1 MFAIAENM
9 TLWRIGRGTVSKIVD
24 RTLDFFEMFA
34 EQKRPLALSEMARI
48 LDIPISSCHDVVQA
62 LIRRGYVYE
71 TAARAGFYPTVRF
84 LRLGE
89 TIVEHDP
96 ILLRAEE
103 VIGELS
109 AELRETV
116 ALAKASKLE
125 LTYVLVRESDHQLR
139 FSVQEG
145 APVRSL
151 YATSAGKCL
160 LGTLSPPELDE
171 FLKDLKLVPLTP
183 KTITDK
189 AALRRDIAAGN
200 KRGWFINDEESSL
213 DAQTLSARFLWRDA
227 VYVLTIAGP
236 ISRIASKRDQAVKLL
251 LAACRKL
258 DFSK

>member
-1 MFAIAENM
+1 
-9 TLWRIGRGTVSKIVD
+9 VSKIVD

-34 EQKRPLALSEMARI
+34 EQRRPLALSEIARI

-62 LIRRGYVYE
+62 LMRRGYMYE

-96 ILLRAEE
+96 VLLRAEAAIE
-103 VIGELS
+103 DLS
-109 AELRETV
+109 AQLHETV

-139 FSVQEG
+139 FSVKEG
-145 APVRSL
+145 ASVRSL

-160 LGTLSPPELDE
+160 LGTLPPKELNE
-171 FLKDLKLVPLTP
+171 LLNDLELVPLTP

-189 AALRRDIAAGN
+189 AALRQDIALSN
-200 KRGWFINDEESSL
+200 ERGWFMNDEESSL
-213 DAQTLSARFLWRDA
+213 DAQTLSARFLWCGSI
-227 VYVLTIAGP
+227 YVLTIAGP
-236 ISRIASKRDQAVKLL
+236 ISRIASKRAEAVKLL

-258 DFSK
+258 DFST